1 MALANRCCLYP
12 WEEEYKADS
21 SHLGWMILTSQL
33 SYTGV
38 EFQGK
43 KMSQLDREQARYEQG
58 YAAGSRSSNNNSATG
73 IIVGVFAVAVL
84 GVGAWFVF
92 AQTSQ
97 KSTGDT
103 DVINVPAPEAPE
115 APKPPEVNINVP
127 KPEIN
132 LPKPDI
138 DVPNPED
145 GTSESS
151 SSSESGS

>member
-1 MALANRCCLYP
+1 
-12 WEEEYKADS
+12 
-21 SHLGWMILTSQL
+21 
-33 SYTGV
+33 
-38 EFQGK
+38 
-43 KMSQLDREQARYEQG
+43 MSQLDREQARYEQG
-58 YAAGSRSSNNNSATG
+58 YAAGSRSGNNSATG
-73 IIVGVFAVAVL
+73 IIVGVMAVAVL

-92 AQTSQ
+92 AQTGQ

-103 DVINVPAPEAPE
+103 DVINVPAPE

-138 DVPNPED
+138 DVPSPEN

-151 SSSESGS
+151 SSNESGS